1 MLSLQDMRM
10 IVMNEAK
17 IVHGKTVIPK
27 LPESMLKELAKQMVS
42 NGEFKTEEEAM
53 AALQSS
59 NEDVFSISASDSY
72 TTFIQRQLESYDK
85 EMDESVLRAENIV
98 AAYNA
103 MNEARFEEAIK
114 KIQKIDSMESEDEAE
129 KARSGLYKT
138 MSSGIRSMATAYNA
152 LCEMEGVNEAELK
165 RSLLSGI
172 VYESEDPD
180 KIRKML
186 QLRINYNNNMIN
198 LFKAM
203 LQTNYQILGFSKD
216 EALILS
222 QQLISNNQEERQQS
236 IKTIKEALLANKKKF
251 DRGNGIIDMRDIGAG
266 VIFGTQEETGL
277 DEFVSIDRMLQLSM
291 KYDAIVFGHG
301 SSVKADTSKEFQS
314 ALQKVDKMRQEVKK
328 IEEENEALWKKIEED
343 SERYQ
348 KKYEAY
354 ANSKNPIAVKRYDLY
369 KHEIDN
375 IRAIISKLKARDKKL
390 EAATSKA
397 FDDYNEA
404 HRRLVEQ
411 LKNGEISSKDEFD
424 KKRKKIDDTY
434 WAYYEKLKKRKNDTF
449 KLMMKYYDKISEY
462 CEQIDELLKSSSS
475 TDSIPDKVIREKYK
489 DIVDGAEDISKECD
503 KTMEEY
509 AKAKEKLNKELAV
522 EQEDKTSHVWSI
534 QPVRT
539 LNHGIFTD
547 MNDLI
552 KALIDEGFKKIFI
565 MSCNPGH
572 HELDPEIKKRKGIL
586 INHAMNSLLAESAV
600 SEYPEYS
607 PLLNESFDVNNP
619 IDMAEYYIHE
629 THKHLY
635 QVCNECGID
644 YLDDVYLNECLTQY
658 DSICDELMNEG
669 IGDVAKKAWTTVVN
683 AIKKAIGFVVALI
696 KKILEFFSNILKKIK
711 NFFAKLFEKKDRIDE
726 LSKPVN
732 TKFILVES
740 ASMKSFTFKNWS
752 EMQKAAVASCE
763 KIAARINKLEKEQ
776 TDNLK
781 KTLQY
786 AEQQER
792 KSRNNPTN
800 ESAIMT
806 LAEMRAYA
814 EGIF

>member
-27 LPESMLKELAKQMVS
+27 LPESILKELAKQMV
-42 NGEFKTEEEAM
+42 NEGEFKTEEEAM

-59 NEDVFSISASDSY
+59 DEDVISISTSDSY
-72 TTFIQRQLESYDK
+72 TGFIQKQLESYDK
-85 EMDESVLRAENIV
+85 EMDEAVLRAENIV

-103 MNEARFEEAIK
+103 MNEARFDEAIK
-114 KIQKIDSMESEDEAE
+114 KLQKIDEMESKSDAEEAG
-129 KARSGLYKT
+129 SNLYKT
-138 MSSGIRSMATAYNA
+138 MPAAIEVMAAAYNK
-152 LCEMEGVNEAELK
+152 LSKTEGINEAELK
-165 RSLLSGI
+165 RSLLSGV

-180 KIRKML
+180 MIRKMI

-203 LQTNYQILGFSKD
+203 LQNNYQILGFSKD
-216 EALILS
+216 EALLLS
-222 QQLISNNQEERQQS
+222 QQIVSDNQEQRQKS

-266 VIFGTQEETGL
+266 VIFGTEKETGM
-277 DEFVSIDRMLQLSM
+277 DKFISIDRMIQLSM

-301 SSVKADTSKEFQS
+301 GSSGSTSVQEYQRAAQRLDKAKKDAEKFEKEHS
-314 ALQKVDKMRQEVKK
+314 EL
-328 IEEENEALWKKIEED
+328 LKKIEED
-343 SERYQ
+343 SERYE
-348 KKYEAY
+348 KTFEKY
-354 ANSKNPIAVKRYDLY
+354 ANSKDPIIISRYELY
-369 KHEIDN
+369 SRELDN
-375 IRAIISKLKARDKKL
+375 IRATIKKL
-390 EAATSKA
+390 RAREMKM
-397 FDDYNEA
+397 
-404 HRRLVEQ
+404 RLTNNKVYKVYEDAEDRYAEM
-411 LKNGEISSKDEFD
+411 LKNGEISEED
-424 KKRKKIDDTY
+424 RKKIERHCDKLYRNWRKLDDR
-434 WAYYEKLKKRKNDTF
+434 KRKLHN
-449 KLMMKYYDKISEY
+449 MINEYYNKADSYRDE
-462 CEQIDELLKSSSS
+462 IDSIIASSSD
-475 TDSIPDKVIREKYK
+475 TDRLPDKVIKKKYK
-489 DIVDGAEDISKECD
+489 EIVDIAEDVKKEYD
-503 KTMEEY
+503 EAMNEFDMQDRHMQNGIGDIFDRK
-509 AKAKEKLNKELAV
+509 K
-522 EQEDKTSHVWSI
+522 VWHI
-534 QPVRT
+534 QPVNT
-539 LNHGIFTD
+539 LHHGVFID

-572 HELDPEIKKRKGIL
+572 HELDPEIKKRKGVI

-607 PLLNESFDVNNP
+607 PLLNESFDVDNP

-792 KSRNNPTN
+792 KSGNRPTN

>member
-17 IVHGKTVIPK
+17 IVHGKTIIPK

-42 NGEFKTEEEAM
+42 KGEFETEEEAM

-59 NEDVFSISASDSY
+59 DEDVFSISANDSY

-103 MNEARFEEAIK
+103 MNEARFDEAIK
-114 KIQKIDSMESEDEAE
+114 KLQKIDSMESEDDAE

-138 MSSGIRSMATAYNA
+138 MSSGIRTMATAYNA

-165 RSLLSGI
+165 RSLLSGV

-236 IKTIKEALLANKKKF
+236 IKTIKEALLANKNKF

-314 ALQKVDKMRQEVKK
+314 ALQKVDKMRQDVKK
-328 IEEENEALWKKIEED
+328 IEKENEALWKKIDED

-369 KHEIDN
+369 KREIDN
-375 IRAIISKLKARDKKL
+375 IRATISKLKARDKKL
-390 EAATSKA
+390 EAASSKA

-404 HRRLVEQ
+404 HQRLLEQ
-411 LKNGEISSKDEFD
+411 LKNGEISNKDELD
-424 KKRKKIDDTY
+424 EKRKKIDDTY
-434 WAYYEKLKKRKNDTF
+434 WAYYEKIKKRNNDNF
-449 KLMMKYYDKISEY
+449 KLIMKYYDKISEY
-462 CEQIDELLKSSSS
+462 CDQIDELLKSPSS
-475 TDSIPDKVIREKYK
+475 TDSIPDRVIKEKYK
-489 DIVDGAEDISKECD
+489 DIANDAEDISKECD

-522 EQEDKTSHVWSI
+522 EQEDKTNHVWSI

-607 PLLNESFDVNNP
+607 PLLNENFDVDNP

-629 THKHLY
+629 THRHLY

-792 KSRNNPTN
+792 RSGNRPTN

>member
-1 MLSLQDMRM
+1 
-10 IVMNEAK
+10 
-17 IVHGKTVIPK
+17 
-27 LPESMLKELAKQMVS
+27 
-42 NGEFKTEEEAM
+42 
-53 AALQSS
+53 
-59 NEDVFSISASDSY
+59 
-72 TTFIQRQLESYDK
+72 
-85 EMDESVLRAENIV
+85 
-98 AAYNA
+98 
-103 MNEARFEEAIK
+103 
-114 KIQKIDSMESEDEAE
+114 
-129 KARSGLYKT
+129 
-138 MSSGIRSMATAYNA
+138 
-152 LCEMEGVNEAELK
+152 
-165 RSLLSGI
+165 
-172 VYESEDPD
+172 
-180 KIRKML
+180 
-186 QLRINYNNNMIN
+186 
-198 LFKAM
+198 
-203 LQTNYQILGFSKD
+203 
-216 EALILS
+216 
-222 QQLISNNQEERQQS
+222 
-236 IKTIKEALLANKKKF
+236 
-251 DRGNGIIDMRDIGAG
+251 
-266 VIFGTQEETGL
+266 
-277 DEFVSIDRMLQLSM
+277 M

-301 SSVKADTSKEFQS
+301 GSFSSTGVQDYQRAAQR
-314 ALQKVDKMRQEVKK
+314 VDKAKK
-328 IEEENEALWKKIEED
+328 DAEKFEKEHSELLKKIEED
-343 SERYQ
+343 TE
-348 KKYEAY
+348 KYEKTFEKY
-354 ANSKNPIAVKRYDLY
+354 ANSKDPIIVSRYELY
-369 KHEIDN
+369 SRELDN
-375 IRAIISKLKARDKKL
+375 VRATIRKLKAREMKMLITNKKVYKVY
-390 EAATSKA
+390 EDAEDQYAEK
-397 FDDYNEA
+397 
-404 HRRLVEQ
+404 
-411 LKNGEISSKDEFD
+411 LKNGEISEED
-424 KKRKKIDDTY
+424 RKKIERHCDKLYRNWRKLDDR
-434 WAYYEKLKKRKNDTF
+434 KRKLHDMINA
-449 KLMMKYYDKISEY
+449 YYDKADSY
-462 CEQIDELLKSSSS
+462 QDEINNIITSSSNID
-475 TDSIPDKVIREKYK
+475 TIPDKAIKKKYK
-489 DIVDGAEDISKECD
+489 EMVDIVEDVKKEYDEAMKDLDEQDQNLHNIFIDSLDSK
-503 KTMEEY
+503 K
-509 AKAKEKLNKELAV
+509 
-522 EQEDKTSHVWSI
+522 VWFI
-534 QPVRT
+534 QPVNT
-539 LNHGIFTD
+539 LHHGVFSD

-572 HELDPEIKKRKGIL
+572 HELDPEIKKRKGVI

-607 PLLNESFDVNNP
+607 PLLNESFDVDNP

-711 NFFAKLFEKKDRIDE
+711 NFFTKLFDKKDRIDE

-792 KSRNNPTN
+792 RSGNRPTN

>member
-17 IVHGKTVIPK
+17 IVHGKTIIPK

-42 NGEFKTEEEAM
+42 KGEFETEEEAM

-59 NEDVFSISASDSY
+59 DEDVFSISANDSY

-103 MNEARFEEAIK
+103 MNEARFDEAIK
-114 KIQKIDSMESEDEAE
+114 KLQKIDSMESEDDAE

-138 MSSGIRSMATAYNA
+138 ISSGIRTMATAYNA

-165 RSLLSGI
+165 RSLLSEV

-266 VIFGTQEETGL
+266 VIFGTQDETGL

-314 ALQKVDKMRQEVKK
+314 ALQKVDKMQQEVKK
-328 IEEENEALWKKIEED
+328 IEKENEALWKKIDED

-369 KHEIDN
+369 KREIDN
-375 IRAIISKLKARDKKL
+375 IRATISKLKARDKKL
-390 EAATSKA
+390 EAASSKA

-404 HRRLVEQ
+404 HQRLLEQ
-411 LKNGEISSKDEFD
+411 LKNGEISNKDELD
-424 KKRKKIDDTY
+424 EKRKKIDDTY
-434 WAYYEKLKKRKNDTF
+434 WAYYEKIKKRNNDNF
-449 KLMMKYYDKISEY
+449 KLIMKYYDKISEY
-462 CEQIDELLKSSSS
+462 CEQIDELLKSPSS
-475 TDSIPDKVIREKYK
+475 TDSIPDRVIKEKYK
-489 DIVDGAEDISKECD
+489 DIANDAEDISKECD

-522 EQEDKTSHVWSI
+522 EQEDKTNHVWYI

-586 INHAMNSLLAESAV
+586 INHAMNSLLAESVV

-607 PLLNESFDVNNP
+607 PLLNESFDVDNP

-635 QVCNECGID
+635 QICNECGID

-669 IGDVAKKAWTTVVN
+669 IGDIAKKAWTTVVN

-711 NFFAKLFEKKDRIDE
+711 NFFAKLFDKKDRIDE

-792 KSRNNPTN
+792 KSGNRPTN

>member
-17 IVHGKTVIPK
+17 IVHGKTIIPK
-27 LPESMLKELAKQMVS
+27 LPESMLKELAKQLVS
-42 NGEFKTEEEAM
+42 KGEYETEEEAI

-59 NEDVFSISASDSY
+59 NEDVFSISANDTY

-103 MNEARFEEAIK
+103 MNEARFDEAIK
-114 KIQKIDSMESEDEAE
+114 KLQKIDSMESEDDAE

-138 MSSGIRSMATAYNA
+138 MSSGIRTMATAYNA

-165 RSLLSGI
+165 RSLLSGV

-236 IKTIKEALLANKKKF
+236 IKTIKEALLANKNKF

-314 ALQKVDKMRQEVKK
+314 ALQKVDKMRQDVKK
-328 IEEENEALWKKIEED
+328 IEKENEVLWKKIEED

-354 ANSKNPIAVKRYDLY
+354 ANSKNPIAVTRYDLY

-375 IRAIISKLKARDKKL
+375 IRAIISKLKVRDKKL
-390 EAATSKA
+390 EAASSKA
-397 FDDYNEA
+397 FDDYHEA
-404 HRRLVEQ
+404 QQRLIEQ
-411 LKNGEISSKDEFD
+411 LKNGEISSKDEYD

-434 WAYYEKLKKRKNDTF
+434 WAYYGKLKKRKNDSF
-449 KLMMKYYDKISEY
+449 KLIMKYYDKIEDY
-462 CEQIDELLKSSSS
+462 CNQIDELLKSSSS

-489 DIVDGAEDISKECD
+489 DIADDAEDISKECD
-503 KTMEEY
+503 KIMEEY

-522 EQEDKTSHVWSI
+522 EQEDKTNHVWYI

-607 PLLNESFDVNNP
+607 PLLNESFDVDNP

-635 QVCNECGID
+635 QICNECGID

-711 NFFAKLFEKKDRIDE
+711 NFFAKLFDKKDRIDE

-792 KSRNNPTN
+792 KSGNRPTN

>member
-1 MLSLQDMRM
+1 M

-27 LPESMLKELAKQMVS
+27 LPESMLKELAKQLVS
-42 NGEFKTEEEAM
+42 KGEFETEEEAI

-59 NEDVFSISASDSY
+59 NEDVFSISANDTY

-103 MNEARFEEAIK
+103 MNEARFDEAIK
-114 KIQKIDSMESEDEAE
+114 KLQKIDSMESEDDAE

-138 MSSGIRSMATAYNA
+138 MSSGIRTMATAYNA

-165 RSLLSGI
+165 RSLLSGV

-328 IEEENEALWKKIEED
+328 IEKENEALWKKIEED

-375 IRAIISKLKARDKKL
+375 IRATISKLKARDKKL
-390 EAATSKA
+390 DAASSKA
-397 FDDYNEA
+397 FDDYHEA
-404 HRRLVEQ
+404 HQRLVEQ

-434 WAYYEKLKKRKNDTF
+434 WAYYEKIKKRKNDSF
-449 KLMMKYYDKISEY
+449 KLIMKYYDKISEY
-462 CEQIDELLKSSSS
+462 CDQIDELLKSSSS

-489 DIVDGAEDISKECD
+489 DIANDAEDISKECD
-503 KTMEEY
+503 KIMEEY

-522 EQEDKTSHVWSI
+522 EQEDKTNHVWSI

-607 PLLNESFDVNNP
+607 PLLNESFDVDNP

-635 QVCNECGID
+635 HICNECGID

-658 DSICDELMNEG
+658 DSICGELMNEG
-669 IGDVAKKAWTTVVN
+669 IGDIAKKAWTTVVN

-711 NFFAKLFEKKDRIDE
+711 NFFAKLFDKKDRIDE

-792 KSRNNPTN
+792 RSGNRPTN
-800 ESAIMT
+800 ESTIMT

>member
-27 LPESMLKELAKQMVS
+27 LPESMLKELAKQMV
-42 NGEFKTEEEAM
+42 NKGEFKTEEEAI

-114 KIQKIDSMESEDEAE
+114 KLQKIDSMESEDDAE

-138 MSSGIRSMATAYNA
+138 MSSGIRTMATAYNA

-165 RSLLSGI
+165 RSLLSGV

-236 IKTIKEALLANKKKF
+236 IKTIKEALLANKNKF

-301 SSVKADTSKEFQS
+301 YSIKADTSKEFQS
-314 ALQKVDKMRQEVKK
+314 ALQKVDKMRQDVEK
-328 IEEENEALWKKIEED
+328 IEKEDEALWKKIEED

-354 ANSKNPIAVKRYDLY
+354 ANSKNPITVKRHDLY

-375 IRAIISKLKARDKKL
+375 IKAIISKLKVRDKKL
-390 EAATSKA
+390 EAARSKA
-397 FDDYNEA
+397 FDAYAEA
-404 HRRLVEQ
+404 KRRLIEQ
-411 LKNGEISSKDEFD
+411 VKNGEIASNDEFD

-434 WAYYEKLKKRKNDTF
+434 GAYYEKIKKRHIDIF
-449 KLMMKYYDKISEY
+449 ELIMKYYDKISEY
-462 CEQIDELLKSSSS
+462 CEQIDELLSNPSS
-475 TDSIPDKVIREKYK
+475 TDSIPDKVIKEKYK
-489 DIVDGAEDISKECD
+489 DIVNDAEDISKECD
-503 KTMEEY
+503 KIMEEY

-522 EQEDKTSHVWSI
+522 EQEDKTNHVWSI

-572 HELDPEIKKRKGIL
+572 HELDPEIKKRKGVI
-586 INHAMNSLLAESAV
+586 INHAMNSLLAESTV

-607 PLLNESFDVNNP
+607 PLLNESFDVDNP

-669 IGDVAKKAWTTVVN
+669 IGDIAKKAWTTVVN

-711 NFFAKLFEKKDRIDE
+711 NFFAKLFDKKDRIDE

-752 EMQKAAVASCE
+752 EMQKAAIASCE

-792 KSRNNPTN
+792 KSGNRPTN

>member
-17 IVHGKTVIPK
+17 IVHGKTIIPK

-42 NGEFKTEEEAM
+42 KGEFETEEEAM

-59 NEDVFSISASDSY
+59 DEDVFSISANDSY

-114 KIQKIDSMESEDEAE
+114 KLQKIDSMESEDDAE

-138 MSSGIRSMATAYNA
+138 ISSGIRTMATAYNA

-165 RSLLSGI
+165 RSLLSGV

-236 IKTIKEALLANKKKF
+236 IKTIKEALLANKNKF

-328 IEEENEALWKKIEED
+328 IEKENEALWKKIDED

-369 KHEIDN
+369 KREIDN
-375 IRAIISKLKARDKKL
+375 IRATISKLKARDKKL
-390 EAATSKA
+390 EAASSKA

-404 HRRLVEQ
+404 HQRLLEQ
-411 LKNGEISSKDEFD
+411 LKNGEISNKDELD
-424 KKRKKIDDTY
+424 EKRKKIDDTY
-434 WAYYEKLKKRKNDTF
+434 WAYYEKIKKRNNDNF
-449 KLMMKYYDKISEY
+449 KLIMKYYDKISEY
-462 CEQIDELLKSSSS
+462 CDQIDELLKSPSS
-475 TDSIPDKVIREKYK
+475 TDSIPDRVIKEKYK
-489 DIVDGAEDISKECD
+489 DIANDAEDISKECD

-522 EQEDKTSHVWSI
+522 EQEDKTNHVWSI

-607 PLLNESFDVNNP
+607 PLLNENFDVDNP

-629 THKHLY
+629 THRHLY

-792 KSRNNPTN
+792 KSGNRPTN